1 MNISD
6 VRKIIKLYNQML
18 DAVCQSNQLSKTEV
32 AVINFLQHN
41 PQKDTAADIVETHLI
56 GKSQVS
62 VAVELLIQKGLLE
75 RTPDTTD
82 RRRIHL
88 SLLPAAKPV
97 TEAIYTVRCQFEEVI
112 LNGFSGEERQ
122 LYEEFSNRL
131 LQNVEAALNRG
142 KLS

>member
-41 PQKDTAADIVETHLI
+41 PQKDTAADSVETHLI

-97 TEAIYTVRCQFEEVI
+97 TEAIHTVQCQFEEVI

-142 KLS
+142 TLS

>member
-32 AVINFLQHN
+32 AIINFLQHN

-97 TEAIYTVRCQFEEVI
+97 TEAIHTVRCQFEEVI

>member
-18 DAVCQSNQLSKTEV
+18 DTVCQSNQLSKTEV

-88 SLLPAAKPV
+88 SLLPAAKSV
-97 TEAIYTVRCQFEEVI
+97 TEAIHTVRCQFEEVI

>member
-97 TEAIYTVRCQFEEVI
+97 TEAIHTVQCQFEEVI

-142 KLS
+142 TLS

>member
-97 TEAIYTVRCQFEEVI
+97 TEAIHTVQCQFEEVI
-112 LNGFSGEERQ
+112 LNGFLGEERQ

>member
-88 SLLPAAKPV
+88 SLLSAAKPV
-97 TEAIYTVRCQFEEVI
+97 TEAIHTVRCQFEEVI

>member
-18 DAVCQSNQLSKTEV
+18 DTVCQSNQLSKTEV

-97 TEAIYTVRCQFEEVI
+97 TEAIHTVQCQFEEVI

>member
-18 DAVCQSNQLSKTEV
+18 DTVCQSNQLSKTEV

-88 SLLPAAKPV
+88 SLLPAAKLV
-97 TEAIYTVRCQFEEVI
+97 TEAIHTVRCQFEEVI

>member
-88 SLLPAAKPV
+88 SLLPAAKSV
-97 TEAIYTVRCQFEEVI
+97 TEAIHTVRCQFEEVI

>member
-88 SLLPAAKPV
+88 SLLPAAKTV
-97 TEAIYTVRCQFEEVI
+97 TEAIHTVRCQFEEVI